1 MTTQHNIPTKIVD
14 RPEVSESFGDV
25 IRQTWF
31 DGNTWRI
38 SIDVLRLDNELKP
51 GGQLTTSQYP
61 SVRLVLSAAA
71 GLTLLER
78 LTELAKELEAN
89 GTLKRI
95 APQQPTGVTH

>member
-1 MTTQHNIPTKIVD
+1 MTTQHNVPSKLVD

-25 IRQTWF
+25 IHQTWF

-38 SIDVLRLDNELKP
+38 SIGVLRLDNDLKP

-61 SVRLVLSAAA
+61 SVRLVLSATA
-71 GLTLLER
+71 GLALLER
-78 LTELAKELEAN
+78 LNELAKELEAN

-95 APQQPTGVTH
+95 APQQPSGVTH